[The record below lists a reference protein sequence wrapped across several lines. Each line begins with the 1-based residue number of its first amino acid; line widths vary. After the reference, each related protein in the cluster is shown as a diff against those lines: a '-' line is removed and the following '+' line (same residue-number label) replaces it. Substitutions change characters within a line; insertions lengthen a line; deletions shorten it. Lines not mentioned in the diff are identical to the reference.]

1 MRLIALVSL
10 ALLFVT
16 CSSTNEEK
24 EVMLVEDI
32 SMQQEQMIDFQ
43 PTKKHSSLY
52 DKLKKSKYL
61 RDPNKMHIQAGRELG
76 ILPFRKNADFLAVR
90 DSILENEFLFYLE
103 DGEYYR
109 KKKMSHSYP
118 YLTKETIELIEEL
131 SKRFQENLLKK
142 GQCNYSL
149 LITSAL
155 RTEESQRKLRGRNRN
170 ATRDTT
176 SHLFGASFDVSYW
189 DFYRNSDGA
198 IHRYKNLQ
206 KILTNTIKE
215 MRNEKKCLVIK
226 ETGHYCF
233 HITVMQ

>member
-1 MRLIALVSL
+1 MQ
-10 ALLFVT
+10 
-16 CSSTNEEK
+16 
-24 EVMLVEDI
+24 VEDMSI
-32 SMQQEQMIDFQ
+32 EQEQVIASHYIN
-43 PTKKHSSLY
+43 KHCSLY
-52 DKLKKSKYL
+52 DNLKSSRYL

-76 ILPFRKNADFLAVR
+76 IVPFRKNADFLAVR
-90 DSILENEFLFYLE
+90 DSILDNGILFYLE

-118 YLTKETIELIEEL
+118 YLTQEAIDLIKEL
-131 SKRFQENLLKK
+131 SERFQENLEKK
-142 GQCNYSL
+142 GQENYSL

-155 RTEESQRKLRGRNRN
+155 RTEESQKKLRRRNRN

-176 SHLFGASFDVSYW
+176 SHLFGASFDISYW
-189 DFYRNSDGA
+189 DFYRNSDGE
-198 IHRYKNLQ
+198 IYRYKNLQ
-206 KILTNTIKE
+206 RILTETIKE